1 MQNDKMTDK
10 FPKSLDSFA
19 RGLLATTCLT
29 VACGGSAVAST
40 ITEGSGG
47 VPIFP
52 DTPNGYLLPTGT
64 TVVTGFIPLTEEG
77 GHEQWFE
84 FQSLTPSGSYTLTG
98 QTSFTEAGI
107 GMDLFDDSLSPGNP
121 PGNLLGESALE
132 NGSGTHG
139 VINFTAPADGNVV
152 VDMFLFGEGDKG
164 NFTDTL
170 TQNSGTVPEP
180 ATFGGA
186 ALGLGAI
193 ALAWRRRRAQ

>member
-1 MQNDKMTDK
+1 MQNDKTKEK

-29 VACGGSAVAST
+29 VACGGTAVAST
-40 ITEGSGG
+40 ITENSGG

-64 TVVTGFIPLTEEG
+64 TVVTGYIPLTEEG

-84 FQSLTPSGSYTLTG
+84 FQGLTPSASYTLTG
-98 QTSFTEAGI
+98 ATSFTEAGI
-107 GMDLFDDSLSPGNP
+107 GMDLFDDSGT
-121 PGNLLGESALE
+121 PGNLLGESNLE
-132 NGSGTHG
+132 HGSGTHG
-139 VINFTAPADGNVV
+139 VINFTAPSDGNVV
-152 VDMFLFGEGDKG
+152 VDMFTFSEGDHG
-164 NFTDTL
+164 NYTDTL